1 MRILK
6 TKFYFLLFAAF
17 MLLNEDDKAITARIV
32 QGDTEAENYLFS
44 CYKERINFLVRA
56 RLRGRASKEDHEDII
71 SEIQQAMLISLR
83 KGGFNPDIGKPLEA
97 YIAGIAGNI
106 IGQYFR
112 KLKREKTKVDIDSY
126 HNIENTQNTLS
137 DIIDAER
144 REKLRSCLKRL
155 KKKYKEVLL
164 LRIYEDKSIEEIS
177 EQLKLERRRVSERIN
192 YAFKLL
198 LKECKKENYFQ

>member
-1 MRILK
+1 
-6 TKFYFLLFAAF
+6 
-17 MLLNEDDKAITARIV
+17 MLLNEDDKAIAARIV

-71 SEIQQAMLISLR
+71 SEIQQAILISLR
-83 KGGFNPDIGKPLEA
+83 KGSFNPDVGKPLEA

-106 IGQYFR
+106 VGQYFR
-112 KLKREKTKVDIDSY
+112 KLQREKTKVDIDSY

-164 LRIYEDKSIEEIS
+164 LRIYEDKSIEEIAD
-177 EQLKLERRRVSERIN
+177 QLKIERRRVSERIN

>member
-44 CYKERINFLVRA
+44 YYKERINFLVRA

-83 KGGFNPDIGKPLEA
+83 KGGFNPDVGKPLEA

-112 KLKREKTKVDIDSY
+112 KLQREKTKVDIDSY

-164 LRIYEDKSIEEIS
+164 LRIYEDKSIEEIA